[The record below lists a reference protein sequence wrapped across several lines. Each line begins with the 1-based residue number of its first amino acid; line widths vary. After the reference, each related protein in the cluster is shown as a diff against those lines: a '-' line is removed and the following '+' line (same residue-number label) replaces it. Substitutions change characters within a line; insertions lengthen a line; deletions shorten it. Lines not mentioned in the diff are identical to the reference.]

1 MTFAPYSCPGQADVA
16 LGHGSKLE
24 ALKPVRLPRPPGA
37 ANKKPPLFFPA
48 PAPVKPTGHPGGRP
62 RGCTASRCQTRRP
75 LGCSPGAGCE
85 KAMPPPNNG
94 FNRLLPGPRPGR
106 KTRVPKVSHSLES
119 GTGARARA
127 RAGPG
132 NSAGLPGFRGRR
144 RLRRH
149 LSACSA
155 TALGRDRDG

>member
-1 MTFAPYSCPGQADVA
+1 MTFAPYSCPGQADAA
-16 LGHGSKLE
+16 LGHEPKLE
-24 ALKPVRLPRPPGA
+24 ALKPVRLSRPPGA

-48 PAPVKPTGHPGGRP
+48 PAPVKPTEHPGGDL
-62 RGCTASRCQTRRP
+62 A
-75 LGCSPGAGCE
+75 A
-85 KAMPPPNNG
+85 PPPADVRLGDPGVLARGRRRGGDASPSNG

-119 GTGARARA
+119 GTGARPRA

-155 TALGRDRDG
+155 TGLGRDCDG